1 MSMND
6 YKLEKQIGS
15 GTFGD
20 VYKGLEISTGTK
32 VAIKRI
38 KKKVLYENGKY
49 LLKAF
54 YREIQ
59 IM

>member
-20 VYKGLEISTGTK
+20 VYKGIEISK
-32 VAIKRI
+32 EIK
-38 KKKVLYENGKY
+38 
-49 LLKAF
+49 LL
-54 YREIQ
+54 
-59 IM
+59 